1 MTQPTTNKRTEA
13 PVSAAAQA
21 CYYLRTSSATNVGG
35 DSDVRQ
41 KAAIEAYAYQQEL
54 TLVRGA
60 YDAAVSGS
68 DPIHT
73 RPGLTDLLDWMAKNE
88 VTLLLVED
96 ASRFSRDL
104 MVQELGHTYL
114 QSVGIQLIPVDAPE
128 SFTGD
133 DDENPTRKLIRQ
145 ILGALREWDKA
156 QTVLKLR
163 GARRRARGSS
173 GKLTRAGIG
182 KCEGRISLE
191 ERYPGI
197 TDRILDLREQRR
209 LKWTVIPPLLYEEGY
224 VSEVGTPI
232 SISRLHALH
241 RAALRRESCGQ
252 PEDGD

>member
-1 MTQPTTNKRTEA
+1 MTQPTKNKPTEA

-41 KAAIEAYAYQQEL
+41 KAAIDKYAFQQDL

-68 DPIHT
+68 DPIHE
-73 RPGLTDLLDWMAKNE
+73 RPGLTDLLDWMTKNH

-96 ASRFSRDL
+96 SSRFSRDL
-104 MVQELGHTYL
+104 MVQEIGHQYL
-114 QSVGIQLIPVDAPE
+114 KSLGIQLVPVDSPD
-128 SFTGD
+128 SFTED
-133 DDENPTRKLIRQ
+133 SEDPTRTLIRHV
-145 ILGALREWDKA
+145 LGAIRQFEKT
-156 QTVLKLR
+156 QVVLKLK

-173 GKLTRAGIG
+173 GKLTRDGVG

-197 TDRILDLREQRR
+197 TERIYHLREERK
-209 LKWTVIPPLLYEEGY
+209 LKWAVIPPQLWEEGFT
-224 VSEVGTPI
+224 SEVGTPI
-232 SISRLHALH
+232 SVSRLHALH
-241 RAALRRESCGQ
+241 RAALRR
-252 PEDGD
+252 

>member
-1 MTQPTTNKRTEA
+1 MTQPTKNKRTE
-13 PVSAAAQA
+13 A

-41 KAAIEAYAYQQEL
+41 KAAIEAYAFQEDL
-54 TLVRGA
+54 ALVRGA

-88 VTLLLVED
+88 ITLLLVED

-114 QSVGIQLIPVDAPE
+114 QSVGIQLVPVDAPE

-156 QTVLKLR
+156 QTGLKLR

-173 GKLTRAGIG
+173 GKLTRAGVG

-197 TDRILDLREQRR
+197 TERIYHLREERK
-209 LKWTVIPPLLYEEGY
+209 LKWAVIPPQLWEEGFT
-224 VSEVGTPI
+224 SEVGTPI
-232 SISRLHALH
+232 SVSRLHALH
-241 RAALRRESCGQ
+241 RAALRR
-252 PEDGD
+252 